1 MFTRA
6 DDGSRRILADAAVA
20 LGSLP
25 MQFNRTN
32 SRCISSSSV
41 VSFTL
46 GNSLLPI
53 TQRLGLRTSLHSVS
67 GLLLQNT
74 VNIDEYRR
82 ILP

>member
-25 MQFNRTN
+25 MQFNCTN
-32 SRCISSSSV
+32 SRCISSV